1 MNLNYRIR
9 FISDQ
14 PRLKTLCESLRS
26 VSALALDIETINW
39 WNPQTEQV
47 ALVQFAY
54 RINHEVRVAVI
65 DALAQLDLT
74 VLRQPLELNIPT
86 KVMHNASFD
95 AVRLARHFKISTA
108 PIHDT
113 LLAARRNGERQY
125 SLKAQVE
132 KHLHLPLDKR
142 AQQSD
147 WSQRPI
153 EPKQLDY
160 AARDAAA
167 TLLLYEHQMNRGLN
181 GDYRLRAP
189 VADGQGALPLGD
201 FLPPAEQ
208 VKGRTL
214 TQEQLAADV
223 ALPASAALSALSAS
237 SLALLGIITELPSR
251 YYPEQ
256 LAVSV
261 GTERVGL
268 AGWIVDRM
276 LGKDADFDEASAKDE
291 ITGLCERGLVTLTP
305 TRRLVAS
312 EAGREVW
319 QKHTPL

>member
-14 PRLKTLCESLRS
+14 PRLRTLCESLES

-54 RINHEVRVAVI
+54 RINHEVRVAVV

-74 VLRQPLELNIPT
+74 ILRQPLEFNIPT

-95 AVRLARHFKISTA
+95 AVRLARHFKISAA

-132 KHLHLPLDKR
+132 KHLKLPLDKR
-142 AQQSD
+142 AQRSD
-147 WSQRPI
+147 WSLRPI

-189 VADGQGALPLGD
+189 VADEQGALPLDD

-208 VKGRTL
+208 VKGRAL
-214 TQEQLAADV
+214 TQEQLVADV
-223 ALPASAALSALSAS
+223 DLSAS
-237 SLALLGIITELPSR
+237 SLALLGIIMQLPSR

-268 AGWIVDRM
+268 AGWIIDRI
-276 LGKDADFDEASAKDE
+276 LGRDADFDEASAKDE
-291 ITGLCERGLVTLTP
+291 IAGLCGRGLVTLTP

-312 EAGREVW
+312 DIGREVW
-319 QKHTPL
+319 QKQKPV